1 MTISQLTRP
10 EGALAYEIAGDGPLI
25 VCVPGM
31 GDLRS
36 TYRHLVP
43 GLVATGHR
51 VATLDLRGHGDSDTT
66 FSRYDDEA
74 LASDVAAL
82 IEHLGGPATI
92 VGNSMAAGAAV
103 IVAAQRPEL
112 VAGLVLLGGFVRNP
126 SANPLLKLAMRA
138 LLAPAWVAPV
148 WKGYLPSLHAGRT
161 PDDHAEYLDS
171 VAASMRLP
179 GHAAAFS
186 RTARTTHDPAER
198 ALPDVTAPA
207 LVITG
212 ANDPDWKDPR
222 AEAEWVG
229 AHLDAEVVILED
241 CGHYPQ
247 SQQPE
252 LVLAAVER
260 FLETSRA

>member
-1 MTISQLTRP
+1 MTISQLIRP

-51 VATLDLRGHGDSDTT
+51 VVTIDLRGHGDSDTT
-66 FSRYDDEA
+66 FTRHDDEA
-74 LASDVAAL
+74 LASDVVAL

-92 VGNSMAAGAAV
+92 IGNSMGAGAAV

-112 VAGLVLLGGFVRNP
+112 VAGLVLLGGFVRDP
-126 SANPLLKLAMRA
+126 AANPLLTVAMRA
-138 LLAPAWVAPV
+138 LLAPAWIAPV
-148 WKGYLPSLHAGRT
+148 WKAYLPSLHAGHT
-161 PDDHAEYLDS
+161 PADHAEYLDT
-171 VAASMRLP
+171 VAASMRRP
-179 GHAAAFS
+179 GRAAAFS
-186 RTARTTHDPAER
+186 RTARTTHAPAER
-198 ALPDVTAPA
+198 ALPDVSAPA

-229 AHLDAEVVILED
+229 AQLDAEVIILDD